1 MLKNIDI
8 KETFDK
14 ICNCHTCFVK
24 LPIVTCLLVATI
36 LFLSGCSPKVE
47 NGWKI
52 MKDPSSYSVL
62 FRPDGSMVS
71 IIKDSNERN

>member
-1 MLKNIDI
+1 MLKNII
-8 KETFDK
+8 
-14 ICNCHTCFVK
+14 
-24 LPIVTCLLVATI
+24 LVAMA
-36 LFLSGCSPKVE
+36 LLLSGCSAKVD

-71 IIKDSNERN
+71 IIKTNS

>member
-1 MLKNIDI
+1 MLLRNIEI
-8 KETFDK
+8 KSAFDK
-14 ICNCHTCFVK
+14 FCNCHTCFVK
-24 LPIVTCLLVATI
+24 LPIVTAVLVAVVV
-36 LFLSGCSPKVE
+36 LLSGCSAKVD

-71 IIKDSNERN
+71 IIKTSS

>member
-1 MLKNIDI
+1 MLKNIEI

-24 LPIVTCLLVATI
+24 LPIVTVLLVI
-36 LFLSGCSPKVE
+36 SVLFLSGCSAKVE

-52 MKDPSSYSVL
+52 MTDPNSYRVL
-62 FRPDGSMVS
+62 LRPDGSIVS
-71 IIKDSNERN
+71 IIKTRQ

>member
-1 MLKNIDI
+1 MLKNVEI
-8 KETFDK
+8 KEVFDK

-24 LPIVTCLLVATI
+24 LPVVTVLLVATVV
-36 LFLSGCSPKVE
+36 LLSGCSAKVD

-52 MKDPSSYSVL
+52 MKDPNSYSVL

-71 IIKDSNERN
+71 IIKTNS